1 MTQTQSESELKEG
14 QVMKLSRIRDEV
26 LKKFNDDKSS
36 IRDLAQMVKKVPQ
49 HQAGLAKFPTHL
61 HMTGECQHMSKIKF
75 STMRDTAQGFC
86 FNFSVGGGMVPPS

>member
-49 HQAGLAKFPTHL
+49 HHAELAKVPTHL
-61 HMTGECQHMSKIKF
+61 HMTE
-75 STMRDTAQGFC
+75 
-86 FNFSVGGGMVPPS
+86 

>member
-49 HQAGLAKFPTHL
+49 HQAELAKVPTHL
-61 HMTGECQHMSKIKF
+61 HMTE
-75 STMRDTAQGFC
+75 
-86 FNFSVGGGMVPPS
+86 